1 MSTEPVPRQPFTIPL
16 AEGPVSAVA
25 DRTAAGVVLLA
36 GGLAVAALAR
46 IEPDPRGFD
55 THVRLGMTAC
65 AWPQWYGMPC
75 PTCGCTTAA
84 CLVVHGRW
92 LDAVITQPFGAVLAV
107 AGIALA
113 LHAGYCL
120 WRGRSFVDLLVRL
133 PLWKVLFGG
142 LLLLL
147 LAWGYKCL
155 VFAA

>member
-1 MSTEPVPRQPFTIPL
+1 MSTDPAVRQPFTIPL
-16 AEGPVSAVA
+16 ADGPVSPTA
-25 DRTAAGVVLLA
+25 DRAAAASVLLV

-55 THVRLGMTAC
+55 THVQLGMTAC
-65 AWPQWYGMPC
+65 SWPQWYGMPC

-92 LDAVITQPFGAVLAV
+92 FDALVTQPFGAALAV
-107 AGIALA
+107 VGVGLA

-120 WRGRSFVDLLVRL
+120 LRRRSFVDLLVRL
-133 PLWKVLFGG
+133 PFWKVLFGG

-147 LAWGYKCL
+147 AAWGYKCL
-155 VFAA
+155 TFAA